1 MNTTRSS
8 HSSRLAS
15 TRSPPAARG
24 LVLRRDTVHVV
35 RVRSGLRAGFVR
47 SPPQL
52 DPADIIDDGP
62 GHITLVP

>member
-1 MNTTRSS
+1 
-8 HSSRLAS
+8 
-15 TRSPPAARG
+15 
-24 LVLRRDTVHVV
+24 VLRRDTVHVV